1 MELLFS
7 CSKAYERDV
16 QRKAGENLLRHFFL
30 FKKKK
35 YQTCESLQDKRSNH
49 YFEVNCIKTRR
60 RRRRKNKRII
70 MTPLLPLIFSAWWT
84 DLDRPYKLMDQ
95 NFGLGLYPEE
105 LRIMD
110 RFYPFPLPD
119 RAISDLYYRPWANLF
134 KLNDHGGIST
144 INMDKHTFKVILDV
158 HQFKPEEIS
167 VKVVNRYLVVEGK
180 HEERRDEHGF
190 ISRQF
195 VRRYLLPD
203 QVDADKVSSY
213 ISTDGILTIT
223 APIKEN
229 LEKKNDEKIKI
240 EFINKPTI
248 KSKNGEKEIIE
259 GSNNREEIT
268 TQKGTTQTANTPQ
281 K

>member
-1 MELLFS
+1 
-7 CSKAYERDV
+7 
-16 QRKAGENLLRHFFL
+16 
-30 FKKKK
+30 
-35 YQTCESLQDKRSNH
+35 
-49 YFEVNCIKTRR
+49 
-60 RRRRKNKRII
+60 
-70 MTPLLPLIFSAWWT
+70 MTPLLPLLFSAWWT

-105 LRIMD
+105 FRIID
-110 RFYPFPLPD
+110 RFYPLPLPN
-119 RAISDLYYRPWANLF
+119 RAVSDLYYRPWANLF
-134 KLNDHGGIST
+134 KLDDHDGI
-144 INMDKHTFKVILDV
+144 INMDKHTFKIMIDV

-167 VKVVNRYLVVEGK
+167 IKVVNRYLVVEGK

-195 VRRYLLPD
+195 VRRYLLPN

-223 APIKEN
+223 APIKGNLVKTNEEN
-229 LEKKNDEKIKI
+229 IKI
-240 EFINKPTI
+240 EFIDKPTI
-248 KSKNGEKEIIE
+248 KRKNGEKEIIE
-259 GSNNREEIT
+259 ESNNREEIT